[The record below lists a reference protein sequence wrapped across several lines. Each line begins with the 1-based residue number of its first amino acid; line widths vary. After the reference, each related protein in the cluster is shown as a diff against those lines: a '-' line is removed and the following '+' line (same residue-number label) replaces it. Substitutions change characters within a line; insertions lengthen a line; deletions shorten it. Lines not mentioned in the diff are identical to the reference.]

1 MNTRGIREPLL
12 RGPGKTR
19 TQSRPL
25 AELTPG
31 AKKRRPVGGGRGHRL
46 EQCLTP
52 ADWALG
58 SGDRA
63 PRSRSSG
70 TRSPQRPLAPG
81 CTERPRAVQ
90 ERPPGRSNERPGDPG
105 PQERI
110 PPRRPAA
117 RVLNSPQ
124 DHQLPVF
131 HRLLV
136 GGAGFLL
143 AGGKHGAV
151 LGRRRSRLRRD
162 PRRVR
167 AAATLPSR
175 ERGER
180 AGERHGGERGAGR
193 PVPRLLR
200 RGCERR
206 PPAFPGATRSSA
218 AASGTR
224 LGMRAATGA
233 PREEERAPPGG

>member
-1 MNTRGIREPLL
+1 MKSLNCCRLTIVGNYYLQNVIFTSGVEAKAGRVASSPRLAGASARPGLEGCRDPRGIKGYGDPRGMDTRGIRETLL
-12 RGPGKTR
+12 RGPGKIRTR
-19 TQSRPL
+19 SRPL
-25 AELTPG
+25 ADLTPD
-31 AKKRRPVGGGRGHRL
+31 AKKRRPAGRPGHRL

-70 TRSPQRPLAPG
+70 TRSPQRPRAPG

-143 AGGKHGAV
+143 AG
-151 LGRRRSRLRRD
+151 
-162 PRRVR
+162 
-167 AAATLPSR
+167 
-175 ERGER
+175 
-180 AGERHGGERGAGR
+180 
-193 PVPRLLR
+193 
-200 RGCERR
+200 
-206 PPAFPGATRSSA
+206 
-218 AASGTR
+218 
-224 LGMRAATGA
+224 
-233 PREEERAPPGG
+233 

>member
-1 MNTRGIREPLL
+1 MKSLNCCRLTIVDNYYLQNVIFYQRSGSQGGQGGELLAAGGGIGKAGARGVQ
-12 RGPGKTR
+12 GPEGD
-19 TQSRPL
+19 Q
-25 AELTPG
+25 G
-31 AKKRRPVGGGRGHRL
+31 VRRPKRYGHPGDPGNVVERTRENQDPVQALGRSHSGRKEAEASGPPGHRL

-70 TRSPQRPLAPG
+70 TRSPQRPRAPG

-143 AGGKHGAV
+143 AG
-151 LGRRRSRLRRD
+151 
-162 PRRVR
+162 
-167 AAATLPSR
+167 
-175 ERGER
+175 
-180 AGERHGGERGAGR
+180 
-193 PVPRLLR
+193 
-200 RGCERR
+200 
-206 PPAFPGATRSSA
+206 
-218 AASGTR
+218 
-224 LGMRAATGA
+224 
-233 PREEERAPPGG
+233 